1 MNARTMQ
8 DKIDRDL
15 LTIDQAIAKQSDII
29 DRATSARVSLEHA
42 RRALLAAASALRGE
56 TP

>member
-1 MNARTMQ
+1 MNSTAMR

-15 LTIDQAIAKQSDII
+15 LNVDQAIAKQSDII
-29 DRATSARVSLEHA
+29 DRATTMRIDLEHS

-56 TP
+56 AP